1 VSHKAVAS
9 RAPLVRVSGL
19 CSRAGGKG
27 PAAPGGNTRARA
39 GNSHAPVPV
48 LFAALLT
55 AVALASAGCGS
66 ANEAA
71 PGGES
76 GVSET
81 APPPEAS
88 SLPTDTLPVETL
100 TTSATTTEAVK
111 APLPDGRHFGF
122 IKSIDLNASPATM
135 VFDLAYFLTG
145 DEANAAAAERGDEVP
160 VPNDYY
166 IVNDN
171 PKLRMLQVSPNVDI
185 ELVDWKNCCDRVFKP
200 NWQKFQDSF
209 ALDEPPAGRYK
220 GKFTNYW
227 VTVNGGEVVQI
238 QEQFVP

>member
-1 VSHKAVAS
+1 MLLSAV
-9 RAPLVRVSGL
+9 
-19 CSRAGGKG
+19 
-27 PAAPGGNTRARA
+27 T
-39 GNSHAPVPV
+39 
-48 LFAALLT
+48 
-55 AVALASAGCGS
+55 LASAGCGS

-76 GVSET
+76 GVSE
-81 APPPEAS
+81 PVPSEAN
-88 SLPTDTLPVETL
+88 SLPADTAPVETL
-100 TTSATTTEAVK
+100 PTTTTEAVK

-122 IKSIDLNASPATM
+122 IKSVELNSTPATM

-171 PKLRMLQVSPNVDI
+171 PKLRTLQVSPNVDI
-185 ELVDWKNCCDRVFKP
+185 ELVDWKDCCDKVFKP

-227 VTVNGGEVVQI
+227 VTVNDGEVVQI